1 MSLAKTD
8 MYMLNALGRISYT
21 RLKNQMINY
30 LAKQTLQTSPTNRTM
45 SGFGRG
51 EPKTKQ
57 TKKHVPFVSSVIQK
71 FSEIS
76 YLHRPAQVK
85 K

>member
-51 EPKTKQ
+51 EPK
-57 TKKHVPFVSSVIQK
+57 KHVPFVSSVIQK

>member
-1 MSLAKTD
+1 
-8 MYMLNALGRISYT
+8 MLNALGRIAYT
-21 RLKNQMINY
+21 HLNNQIHNY
-30 LAKQTLQTSPTNRTM
+30 LAKQPLQTSLTDKTM

-51 EPKTKQ
+51 EP
-57 TKKHVPFVSSVIQK
+57 KKHVPFVSSVIQK